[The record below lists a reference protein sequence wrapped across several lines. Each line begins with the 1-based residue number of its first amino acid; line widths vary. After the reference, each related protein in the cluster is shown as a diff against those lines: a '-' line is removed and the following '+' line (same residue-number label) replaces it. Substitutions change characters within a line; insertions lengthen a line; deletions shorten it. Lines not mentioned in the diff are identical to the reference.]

1 MRMRISD
8 TIAANLPRWIT
19 DILDRCGYGLL
30 FRSAGFVPEGHLK
43 IARRFNAGMASRASQ
58 VPKGRLNSI
67 NHFSRPFGNS
77 DGVAGYPAL
86 KRRAILECPYGIR
99 IF

>member
-8 TIAANLPRWIT
+8 VIIAANLPRWIT

-30 FRSAGFVPEGHLK
+30 FRYAGFVREGHLK

-58 VPKGRLNSI
+58 VPKALNSI
-67 NHFSRPFGNS
+67 NHFNRPFGTS
-77 DGVAGYPAL
+77 DSVAGYPAL
-86 KRRAILECPYGIR
+86 KRRAILECPYGTR